1 MVGLNSILD
10 GLHRIVWTIPD
21 TNAYLSISELW
32 AQYRDNFEYADDDFD
47 YDIKDLTVIRADQLE
62 GFEGKNKEEKLNDAV
77 AKTSATF
84 MFAVVAAIYERKK
97 QDILQKYLQR

>member
-1 MVGLNSILD
+1 MVSYAEMFLTITPEESGDKISDLW
-10 GLHRIVWTIPD
+10 HRYKLV
-21 TNAYLSISELW
+21 
-32 AQYRDNFEYADDDFD
+32 FHGVDDDFN
-47 YDIKDLTVIRADQLE
+47 YDVKDLTVIKIDQLE
-62 GFEGKNKEEKLNDAV
+62 GFVGKNKEEKLNDAV

>member
-1 MVGLNSILD
+1 MKSLNLILD
-10 GLHRIVWTIPD
+10 GLHRTVWTIPD
-21 TNAYLSISELW
+21 TNAYLSISKLW
-32 AQYRDNFEYADDDFD
+32 AQYRDNFEYADDFD